1 MDAIGQS
8 VGRPKPP
15 SRVPMNLLGAAAQQ
29 RTYDAI
35 VIGSGISGGW
45 AAKELCERGLK
56 TLVLERGRDVK
67 HGDYPTAFT
76 ESWEF
81 PGRTKLTPTEL
92 AAQHKQARTGYT
104 THPQSAHW
112 FVNDLENPYSEEK
125 PFDWM
130 RGYHVGGRS
139 LLWGRQSYRFNELD
153 FEANAREG
161 VAVDW
166 PIRYADVAPWYDY
179 VERFAGISG
188 NRDGLPH
195 LPDGEFLPPMEMN
208 CLERDI
214 RDRIARSFNG
224 RPMIIGRTANLTQP
238 HLGRGSCQYRNRC
251 IRGCPYGAYFSSNSS
266 TLPAAEVTRNLTLRP
281 FSIVTEL
288 LYDPARGR
296 ASGVRIVDAET
307 GEVLEYHARV
317 IFSCASAVAS
327 TFILLNSVSDR
338 FPNGFG
344 NDSGELGHNL
354 MDHHFKVGAAGVS
367 DQFGDRYYRG
377 QRANGIY
384 IPRFRNLD
392 RGSARKD
399 YLRGFGYQGSAS
411 RTDWGRG
418 IAEFRR
424 FGASF
429 KADMIAPG
437 PWRFGMGAWGECLPY
452 HSNRLS
458 LNHAV
463 RDKWGLPAVT
473 FNCEWK
479 ENEYAMRRDM
489 KASAVEML
497 EAAGLK
503 DVRPFDDVSNPG
515 LCIHEMGT
523 ARMGRDPKTS
533 VLNKWNQIHAA
544 PNVFVTDGACMTS
557 NSCVNP
563 SLTYMALTARACD
576 HAVSEMKKLNL

>member
-1 MDAIGQS
+1 
-8 VGRPKPP
+8 
-15 SRVPMNLLGAAAQQ
+15 MNILGAATQNH
-29 RTYDAI
+29 TYDAI

-81 PGRTKLTPTEL
+81 PGRTKRTPDEL
-92 AAQHKQARTGYT
+92 AVQHKQARTGYT

-112 FVNDLENPYSEEK
+112 FVNDLENPYSEDK

-139 LLWGRQSYRFNELD
+139 LLWGRQSYRFNEMD

-166 PIRYADVAPWYDY
+166 PIRYSDLAPWYDY

-188 NRDGLPH
+188 NRDGLPQ

-208 CLERDI
+208 CLERDV
-214 RDRIARSFNG
+214 RDRIARAFDG
-224 RPMIIGRTANLTQP
+224 RPMIIGRAANLTQP
-238 HLGRGSCQYRNRC
+238 HLGRGSCQHRNRC

-266 TLPAAEVTRNLTLRP
+266 TLPAAEVTGNLTLRP

-288 LYDPARGR
+288 IYDQERGR
-296 ASGVRIVDAET
+296 ARGVRIVDAET
-307 GEVLEYHARV
+307 GAVIEYYARI

-354 MDHHFKVGAAGVS
+354 MDHHFKVGASGVS
-367 DQFGDRYYRG
+367 DQFADRYYRG

-392 RGSARKD
+392 QTSARKD

-411 RTDWGRG
+411 RTDWSRG

-429 KADMIAPG
+429 KADMVAPG

-452 HSNRLS
+452 HSNRLY
-458 LNHAV
+458 LNREV
-463 RDKWGLPAVT
+463 RDKWGLPTVT
-473 FNCEWK
+473 FHCEWK

-489 KASAVEML
+489 KQSAVEML

-503 DVRPFDDVSNPG
+503 DVRAFDDVSNPG

-533 VLNKWNQIHAA
+533 VLNKWNQVHAA
-544 PNVFVTDGACMTS
+544 PNVFVTDGACITS
-557 NSCVNP
+557 HSGVNP

-576 HAVSEMKKLNL
+576 HAVSEMKQLHL